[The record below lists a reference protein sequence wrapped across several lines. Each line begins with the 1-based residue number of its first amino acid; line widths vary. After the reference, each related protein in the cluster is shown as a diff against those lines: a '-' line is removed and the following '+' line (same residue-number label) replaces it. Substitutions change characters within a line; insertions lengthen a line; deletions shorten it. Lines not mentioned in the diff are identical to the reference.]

1 MRRREEVRLGV
12 VIAAAGLSSRMR
24 GVDKQLCELEGVPV
38 VIRSLQAFDRL
49 EQVSEVVLV
58 GREQE
63 IPFLWELLRRFG
75 IRKVSQIA
83 AGGASRQ
90 QSVFAGVR
98 CLGRCEYIAIHDG
111 ARAFVSPQV
120 ILECLA
126 FAKEHRAALAAVP
139 VKDTIKRADK
149 EGFAAETPPR
159 ESLFIAQTP
168 QIFER
173 ALYLAAMERAEQSGR
188 EYTDDCQLVEAL
200 GERCFL
206 SPGSYLNFKITTP
219 EDLIMAQAIA
229 AGEIDEAGR
238 NF

>member
-1 MRRREEVRLGV
+1 M
-12 VIAAAGLSSRMR
+12 
-24 GVDKQLCELEGVPV
+24 
-38 VIRSLQAFDRL
+38 
-49 EQVSEVVLV
+49 VLV

-63 IPFLWELLRRFG
+63 IPALWELLRRFE
-75 IRKVSQIA
+75 IRRVSQIV

-90 QSVFAGVR
+90 ESVFAGVR
-98 CLGRCEYIAIHDG
+98 CLGECEYIAVHDG

-120 ILECLA
+120 IADC
-126 FAKEHRAALAAVP
+126 FACAQKHRAALAAVP
-139 VKDTIKRADK
+139 VKDTIKRADD

-173 ALYLAAMERAEQSGR
+173 ALYFAAMEQAERAGR
-188 EYTDDCQLVEAL
+188 QYTDDCQLVEAL

-219 EDLIMAQAIA
+219 EDLILAQALA
-229 AGEIDEAGR
+229 AGEICPAESGCAPRVSAGR
-238 NF
+238 DF